1 MLLPLLLHAVAQ
13 IPVPWQ
19 CSFEATE
26 DLSDWVLN
34 PGTAGANDQW
44 TLGSNTRSAGD
55 SALYIST
62 DGGENAIA
70 GAKQNVVM
78 AYRKIHFPE
87 HASGYKEYDISFDW
101 KAEGNGILYV
111 FFDYYS
117 NLIAGT
123 TNILQYASANKA
135 NTIPTSIL
143 NNAKYVSGGSYNRSS
158 TMSGMPNYDQ
168 N

>member
-87 HASGYKEYDISFDW
+87 HASGKSMHRAIKSMIFLSIG
-101 KAEGNGILYV
+101 KQRGMV
-111 FFDYYS
+111 SCMFF
-117 NLIAGT
+117 LIT
-123 TNILQYASANKA
+123 TLI
-135 NTIPTSIL
+135 
-143 NNAKYVSGGSYNRSS
+143 
-158 TMSGMPNYDQ
+158 
-168 N
+168 